1 MQVFNKI
8 AAMLNPIPYMENLN
22 EGNDASEVDM
32 EAIFTQVREYST
44 IKQVFASNDETI
56 RLKGHKIESIDC
68 SMMSVL
74 IDDVIR
80 HKTVEKLT
88 DENFIFIRRA
98 MDVKTR
104 AHYQKK
110 KQEQNKLGKDVA
122 NYVDK
127 PETNID
133 QEMK

>member
-104 AHYQKK
+104 AYYQKK